1 MNRAQKTGV
10 ILIAAAAIEMVLFL
24 YGAMR
29 RSYLALALPMTAA
42 MTALTALTFWVGY
55 TMLMLEE
62 EPDEDIVEAVAQ
74 PPGE

>member
-1 MNRAQKTGV
+1 MNRAQKAGV
-10 ILIAAAAIEMVLFL
+10 ILIAAAALEMLLFL

-42 MTALTALTFWVGY
+42 MTALTAITVWVGY

-62 EPDEDIVEAVAQ
+62 EPDEDIVEAAA
-74 PPGE
+74 PPPAG